1 MKKVSLL
8 ILLFALAHFIYA
20 DDIIYLN
27 NGDEIK
33 SKILKIS
40 SKIIEYKKASNM
52 EGPTYEVSKDEV
64 VMIIYENGEKDI
76 FINKT
81 AKSNNSIYNAPL
93 QNSVNSFGIIDYD
106 GEKLISYNGE
116 EISVDQYKELA
127 QQNCYKAFEQYNR
140 GQKLKKAGNICIG
153 VGASVLAS
161 GIILHSVGIA
171 QYKYPEIISGGLLMI
186 AGISTTAVGIPLVCV
201 GKSQKRKSYETF
213 NNTSRGYIS
222 SSELQFRINNDGMG
236 LALVF

>member
-1 MKKVSLL
+1 MKRVSLL
-8 ILLFALAHFIYA
+8 MVLFALANFLYA
-20 DDIIYLN
+20 NDIIYLN

-40 SKIIEYKKASNM
+40 SNTIEYKKTSNI
-52 EGPTYEVSKDEV
+52 EGPSYEISKDEV

-81 AKSNNSIYNAPL
+81 ANSNNSIYNAPL

-106 GEKLISYNGE
+106 GEKLFSYNGDTITSE
-116 EISVDQYKELA
+116 KYLEIA
-127 QQNCYKAFEQYNR
+127 RQNCYKAYEQYNR
-140 GQKLKKAGNICIG
+140 GQKLKKAGAICLGAG
-153 VGASVLAS
+153 VGLTLG
-161 GIILHSVGIA
+161 GIITHSAGIVNNNSEA
-171 QYKYPEIISGGLLMI
+171 TIVGGLFLLT
-186 AGISTTAVGIPLVCV
+186 GLTSTATGIPLFCI
-201 GKSQKRKSYETF
+201 GKSQIRKSYESF
-213 NNTSRGYIS
+213 NDASRGYIT